1 MKQGYYIV
9 WIVNKKHNK
18 NNNVGKTKNGK
29 MMLPSN
35 CAVCNSKKLRFIK
48 GQEAKGL
55 LGSNLGI
62 IAILGPLLM

>member
-1 MKQGYYIV
+1 MLGRQ
-9 WIVNKKHNK
+9 
-18 NNNVGKTKNGK
+18 KNGK

-55 LGSNLGI
+55 LGSKLGI